1 MKPDR
6 VVIGVE
12 GQRARDVMSAIYRPL
27 NLIQTPMVFTNIET
41 AEVTKYAGNA
51 FLATKITFINEI
63 ADLCER
69 SSSRSSG

>member
-6 VVIGVE
+6 VGIGVE
-12 GQRARDVMSAIYRPL
+12 SQRVRDVMSAIYRPL
-27 NLIQTPMVFTNIET
+27 NLFQAPMVFTNIET
-41 AEVTKYAGNA
+41 TEVSKYAGNA
-51 FLATKITFINEI
+51 FLATKITFINQI